1 MKNHFSLTTLKSTP
15 IASLV
20 LFLAISL
27 AWGAS
32 YYSKSKV
39 IGVEEGGLIRI
50 NANAEAYIPP
60 GALDD
65 YLFKEGV
72 DRVKIIIE
80 MIDLEGD
87 VEVGNIEPVIQALEG
102 LILTLQG
109 LIKESSDQGLIEE
122 SSDNQL
128 FVKKI
133 EEVIKYVQE
142 AIDSLK
148 SSTPDAQSVVRGLKQ
163 AMSRID
169 VATKHGLDTVQAAAY
184 KDQLEE
190 ASGHFV
196 FINGLLFVFGPSGVR
211 FDPPLE
217 LTLTH
222 TDFDE
227 EMVLLGGDGE
237 LLEYTLDESANKVTF
252 KIPHF
257 SRYSYDHYDY

>member
-1 MKNHFSLTTLKSTP
+1 MKNHFSLTTLKSPP

-39 IGVEEGGLIRI
+39 IGVEEGGWIKI
-50 NANAEAYIPP
+50 NTNAFAYIPP

-65 YLFKEGV
+65 YLFEEGL

-87 VEVGNIEPVIQALEG
+87 AEVENIEPVIQALKG
-102 LILTLQG
+102 LITTL
-109 LIKESSDQGLIEE
+109 ESLIEE
-122 SSDNQL
+122 SSDNKL
-128 FVKKI
+128 LVKQM

-142 AIDSLK
+142 AIDSLN
-148 SSTPDAQSVVRGLKQ
+148 SSTPDAQSAVRGLKQ

-169 VATKHGLDTVQAAAY
+169 VATKHGLSTAQAAAY

-196 FINGLLFVFGPSGVR
+196 FINGLLFVFGPSGAH

-227 EMVLLGGDGE
+227 EMVLLGSDGE
-237 LLEYTLDESANKVTF
+237 LLEYVLDESANKVTF